1 MSIAVILSIIAS
13 LATVLVLWMQG
24 ASRRRKENIWKEFKF
39 LEDEYRKALAIGDP
53 STASYVGK
61 QMMELRAKYKFLGA

>member
-1 MSIAVILSIIAS
+1 
-13 LATVLVLWMQG
+13 MQG